1 MCSLHRVFDSPTLQN
16 TRNIPSFSIGE
27 KKEMKSRI
35 VVVLFAITVL
45 SMGCSGEGVFE
56 NPDSIEVTTL
66 NAIQGKTGHLV
77 NFTIGKDTTGTTK
90 RAVLA
95 LRDQEVSPA
104 ALYIVLESGNA
115 DLHGLIDLLKNAA
128 DIAVVPDI
136 PKNTEPLTRLWLNSG
151 EGYQYAGF
159 LRITAAIGTQ
169 YLSIRGTLS
178 QERKN
183 WYLRELTKPP
193 TAIYTTPIIAIDE
206 ITFGDLNFYI
216 HGDGTS
222 SKPAKRKNNQQNQQD
237 FIGCVY
243 VPKVSR
249 EIHLT
254 YRGETRSF
262 SQPLPGVTV
271 TIMSGKRSGESTIT
285 NQDGQYIFRDIREDK
300 LHLLVE
306 KEHFEPKEVIVHR
319 SRQTVLANGNVP
331 NYDEDDPQKIPGNIL
346 IGQVW
351 PEPIRPLLQQ
361 VKISDPLFIIAD
373 LRKKSGGVY
382 SSGVVVI
389 DKNIYIPYYTTHI
402 VNTFAHE
409 IAHMRQHAIVSTD
422 GSGNVHDWVHTP
434 EGVAFAAA
442 RQKDWNEVGKA
453 KIDHVPGFSSL
464 LENAAEICAYY
475 WTGENR
481 TLYGNPKVTAPNRFK
496 WAEEWLNKR

>member
-1 MCSLHRVFDSPTLQN
+1 MPVK
-16 TRNIPSFSIGE
+16 IGVV
-27 KKEMKSRI
+27 I
-35 VVVLFAITVL
+35 TVVLTVL
-45 SMGCSGEGVFE
+45 FNIGCSSEGVFE

-95 LRDQEVSPA
+95 LRDKEVSPA

-115 DLHGLIDLLKNAA
+115 DLHGLIDLLKSAA
-128 DIAVVPDI
+128 DIAVVPDL
-136 PKNTEPLTRLWLNSG
+136 PENTKPLTRLWLNSG

-159 LRITAAIGTQ
+159 LRITAATGTQ

-222 SKPAKRKNNQQNQQD
+222 NKPAKRKNNQQNQQD

-243 VPKVSR
+243 VPKANIENLV
-249 EIHLT
+249 
-254 YRGETRSF
+254 YMRSVRPF

-271 TIMSGKRSGESTIT
+271 TIMSGKRSGESAIT
-285 NQDGQYIFRDIREDK
+285 NQDGQYIFRDVQEDE

-319 SRQTVLANGNVP
+319 SRQTILANGNVP
-331 NYDEDDPQKIPGNIL
+331 NHVGNNPQKIPGNIL

-361 VKISDPLFIIAD
+361 QPVVSDPLFIIAD
-373 LRKKSGGVY
+373 LRRKSGGFY
-382 SSGVVVI
+382 DSGVVVV

-409 IAHMRQHAIVSTD
+409 IAHMRQHAIVSAD
-422 GSGNVHDWVHTP
+422 GSGDMRDWVHTP
-434 EGVAFAAA
+434 EGVAFAEA

-453 KIDHVPGFSSL
+453 KIDRVPGFSSL

-481 TLYGNPKVTAPNRFK
+481 TLYENPRVTAPNRFK